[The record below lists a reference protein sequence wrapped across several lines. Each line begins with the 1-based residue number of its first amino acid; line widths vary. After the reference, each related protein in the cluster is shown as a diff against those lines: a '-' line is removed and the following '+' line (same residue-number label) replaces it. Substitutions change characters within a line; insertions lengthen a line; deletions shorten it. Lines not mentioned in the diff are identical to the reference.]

1 MIERPASA
9 LRELVENA
17 LDAGA
22 GKISIT
28 LRRGGIDELTVAD
41 DGHGMTPDDML
52 LAIQRH
58 ATSKLPNDNLNH
70 IGSLGFRGEAL
81 PSIGAVSHLKLTSV
95 MAGMPHAWR
104 LEVNVGRINGPEPA
118 ALQTGSLISV
128 TQLFKSVPARLKF
141 LKTDRTEQGQCVDV
155 VRRLPWPGL
164 LLLSNWSMMAAPFS
178 M

>member
-1 MIERPASA
+1 MAVIRQLPDGLVNQIAAGEVIERPASA
-9 LRELVENA
+9 LREVIENA

-22 GKISIT
+22 GKISIA

-58 ATSKLPNDNLNH
+58 ATSKLPDDNLNH

-81 PSIGAVSHLKLTSV
+81 PSIGSVSHLKLTSV
-95 MAGMPHAWR
+95 MAGMPHAWC
-104 LEVNVGRINGPEPA
+104 LEVNGGRVTGPEPA

-128 TQLFKSVPARLKF
+128 TQLFKSVPARER
-141 LKTDRTEQGQCVDV
+141 DRGPPDAVL
-155 VRRLPWPGL
+155 RSIHLRL
-164 LLLSNWSMMAAPFS
+164 S
-178 M
+178 

>member
-1 MIERPASA
+1 MAVIRQLPDGLVNQIAAGEVIERPASA
-9 LRELVENA
+9 LREVIENA

-58 ATSKLPNDNLNH
+58 ATSKLPDDNLNH

-81 PSIGAVSHLKLTSV
+81 PSIGSVSHLKLTSV
-95 MAGMPHAWR
+95 MAGMPHAWCQKRRRSRNSPRGGASTCDAVPTCDVAPTCVACWCATRRARAVR
-104 LEVNVGRINGPEPA
+104 L
-118 ALQTGSLISV
+118 L
-128 TQLFKSVPARLKF
+128 
-141 LKTDRTEQGQCVDV
+141 DRPS
-155 VRRLPWPGL
+155 RPIR
-164 LLLSNWSMMAAPFS
+164 
-178 M
+178 